1 MIKRLAIAVR
11 GAIVLCIPPRLAGTA
26 GHGGVTYFVTSAPDR
41 RVAVFVDY
49 QNTYHRARE
58 LFGSPG
64 DPPTMGHVHPHRLG
78 DLLLGLGESG
88 GPRRVPVGV
97 RLYRGRPGIQSHQKL
112 RLAFDRQTARW
123 RDLPGVS
130 VHTRPMRYQATKW
143 SAGRAVAWQGEE
155 KGVDVL
161 MALHIALGARDDLY
175 DIAVVVS
182 ADTDLLP
189 AIEEAVRVGKTVETA
204 SWWTPKSPREPLRI
218 PDRRLWN
225 HRLGLQHF
233 DQVRDDT
240 DYLAI
245 PREVSA

>member
-1 MIKRLAIAVR
+1 M
-11 GAIVLCIPPRLAGTA
+11 AGLPI
-26 GHGGVTYFVTSAPDR
+26 FVASMRAS

-64 DPPTMGHVHPHRLG
+64 DPPTVGHVHPHLLG
-78 DLLLGLGESG
+78 DLLLRLGDSSG
-88 GPRRVPVGV
+88 PSRVPVGV
-97 RLYRGRPGIQSHQKL
+97 RLYRGRPGIQSHRKL

-123 RDLPGVS
+123 GDLPGVS

-143 SAGRAVAWQGEE
+143 SGGRAAAWRGEE

-175 DIAVVVS
+175 DTAVVLS

-189 AIEEAVRVGKTVETA
+189 AIEEAVRVGKTIETA
-204 SWWTPKSPREPLRI
+204 SWWTPESPREPLQI
-218 PDRRLWN
+218 PGRRLWN
-225 HRLGLQHF
+225 HRLGPRHF
-233 DQVRDDT
+233 EQVRDDT
-240 DYLAI
+240 NYLAT
-245 PREVSA
+245 PREVSG